1 VTFSCN
7 LEEFKQGV
15 AEFTKAAPACDA
27 ESLENGFK
35 AVGLLYLGMT
45 EEHPA
50 DRAIAV
56 SYINYASRRYMDR
69 DFELARVTGEQT

>member
-1 VTFSCN
+1 MTFSCN
-7 LEEFKQGV
+7 LEGFKQAV
-15 AEFTKAAPACDA
+15 AEFTKAAPTCDA

-56 SYINYASRRYMDR
+56 SYLNYASRRYMDR
-69 DFELARVTGEQT
+69 DFELAGLRGATA